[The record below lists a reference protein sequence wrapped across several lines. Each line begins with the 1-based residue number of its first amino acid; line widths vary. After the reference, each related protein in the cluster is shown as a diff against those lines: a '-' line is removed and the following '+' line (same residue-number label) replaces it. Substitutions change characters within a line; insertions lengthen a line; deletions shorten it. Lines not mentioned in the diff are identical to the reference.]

1 MQRTAHG
8 PSSLTKPSK
17 RKFLLDSSSELS
29 EIPRTEARKRFKGSV
44 QKLTLTGEQLTRPAL
59 GMTVAERAVDD
70 LFVQQR
76 RDNLRRDLFA
86 ADDSDDGGIAG

>member
-1 MQRTAHG
+1 
-8 PSSLTKPSK
+8 
-17 RKFLLDSSSELS
+17 
-29 EIPRTEARKRFKGSV
+29 
-44 QKLTLTGEQLTRPAL
+44 TRPAL